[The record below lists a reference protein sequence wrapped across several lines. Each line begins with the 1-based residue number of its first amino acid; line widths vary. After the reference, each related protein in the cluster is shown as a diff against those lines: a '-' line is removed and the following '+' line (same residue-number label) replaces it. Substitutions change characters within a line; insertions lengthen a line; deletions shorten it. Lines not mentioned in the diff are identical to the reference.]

1 MAVNISPVG
10 GVAAQFFTST
20 GAVLTGGK
28 LYTYLAGTTTP
39 TPSYTTSTGNI
50 AWTNPIILDA
60 AGRVSGS
67 GEIWITNGIVYK
79 FVLRDSNDVL
89 IATYDNVVGIND
101 DTNVL
106 AQLANTSNTAL
117 GDALV
122 GFKQAYGSTVYPNA
136 VAGTVHTKLQD
147 FVSVKDF
154 GALGNGT
161 TNDLIAIQN
170 ANNAAASQ
178 GKALYFPSGVYGV
191 NVTVSGASLNQT
203 TSWFANNDAT
213 ILRLDFG
220 TTVASNTVQQFNQ
233 TGLVLRGL
241 TFDGQVTTASTPTIP
256 NNDPAIGTYVASGD
270 SVSEAFWSKPY
281 GVCLRG
287 AQYAIIENC
296 TFKNFIR
303 AGLRIDNQFEATR
316 QCTNIK
322 ISNCHVQRNRGVYGD
337 GFYFGGVQNLSVT
350 DCTSYD
356 YQRIAFVLEFGSVT
370 YGEVPGHVRYENCY
384 AELGHDG
391 IVPESNVG
399 WWTEIGQDIVHTNCQ
414 VYSSGGG
421 FLASGNFIGASQ
433 SFTSYHSYVNC
444 SAIRV
449 YRFFRLIGGLTN
461 STSVDIDNCF
471 GQCIGGSTSPLA
483 PTGSAITVGY
493 GNGVWLQADTAAGAS
508 HTVTYNITNT
518 KMEMIDFG
526 ALSPANTQWS
536 ALQVANTDP
545 PLAATAKQFQVNIS
559 GFQSQWLTNT
569 GATDTAALTVFETC
583 TTGKFGDISVQ
594 GLYDYGGAIDARTR
608 LQMNISNSA
617 NVSFGYIMGSFQ
629 MLATSELKIN
639 NTSVCLRK
647 PTNGASDG
655 YLFVSNSKLFDYRG
669 DIRFP
674 KGWWIDNCVIADANP
689 SSIDRS
695 TILIGLEPESTIPRK
710 ITNCEIQKQLRFDIE
725 GGPTN
730 TEYKLR
736 LMFVN
741 NRWYLPF
748 TTESGLFLTQGAPL
762 FAQIMMSNNAFM
774 NDGTGSMAATASM
787 IECNQI
793 STSRILFTGAGN
805 AFDSA
810 MVTAGGHVVQVNTTP
825 VYNDA
830 PQTVAAPFNTVFGAL
845 VQFYP
850 I

>member
-1 MAVNISPVG
+1 MAVNLSPVG
-10 GVAAQFFTST
+10 GAAAQFFTNS
-20 GAVLTGGK
+20 GVILSGGK

-50 AWTNPIILDA
+50 AWSNPIVLDA

-67 GEIWITNGIVYK
+67 GEIWITNGVIYK
-79 FVLRDSNDVL
+79 FVLKDSNDVL
-89 IATYDNVVGIND
+89 IATYDNVIGIND
-101 DTNVL
+101 DSNVL

-233 TGLVLRGL
+233 TGLLLRGL

-256 NNDPAIGTYVASGD
+256 NNDPAIGTYVAAGD

-316 QCTNIK
+316 QSINIK

-356 YQRIAFVLEFGSVT
+356 YQRIAFVLEFGNPT
-370 YGEVPGHVRYENCY
+370 YGDIPGHVRYENCY

-391 IVPESNVG
+391 ISPESNFG
-399 WWTEIGQDIVHTNCQ
+399 WWTEVGQDIVHTNCQ

-421 FLASGNFIGASQ
+421 FLASGNFIGTSQ

-444 SAIRV
+444 SAVRI
-449 YRFFRLIGGLTN
+449 YRFFRLIGGFTN
-461 STSVDIDNCF
+461 STSIDVDNCF

-483 PTGSAITVGY
+483 PTGNPTAVGY
-493 GNGVWLQADTAAGAS
+493 GNGMWLQAATDAGAS

-545 PLAATAKQFQVNIS
+545 PLAATAKQFQLNIS

-583 TTGKFGDISVQ
+583 ATGKFGDISVQ

-629 MLATSELKIN
+629 MLNDSELRIN
-639 NTSVCLRK
+639 NTNVCLRK
-647 PTNGASDG
+647 PTNGSSDG
-655 YLFVSNSKLFDYRG
+655 YLFVSNCKLFDYRG

-674 KGWWIDNCVIADANP
+674 QGWWIDNCVIADANL

-695 TILIGLEPESTIPRK
+695 TVLFGNSAEETIPRK
-710 ITNCEIQKQLRFDIE
+710 ITNCEINKQIRVDLE

-730 TEYKLR
+730 TQYRLR
-736 LMFVN
+736 LMLVN

-762 FAQIMMSNNAFM
+762 FSQVMMSNNAFM

-787 IECNQI
+787 IQCNQL
-793 STSRILFTGAGN
+793 STSSVLFTGAGN

-810 MVTAGGHVVQVNTTP
+810 MVTATGHVVQVNTTP
-825 VYNDA
+825 TYNDA